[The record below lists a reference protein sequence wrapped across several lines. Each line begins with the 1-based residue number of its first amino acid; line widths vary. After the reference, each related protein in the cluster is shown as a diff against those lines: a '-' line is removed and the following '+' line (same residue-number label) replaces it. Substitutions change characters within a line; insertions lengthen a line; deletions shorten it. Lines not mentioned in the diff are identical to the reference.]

1 MDSLHPKK
9 LLIVNILDILKR
21 YTDTEHKL
29 HQHEIIA
36 ILERDYNMTCERKA
50 VARNLSILSEWD
62 CYDIEYDKGW
72 YMNHEFDDTELRL
85 IIDSIIF
92 SKHIP
97 LNMCTRLIEKIKGL
111 SNKYFSA
118 RVANI
123 TPLYENR
130 IENKQISFILE
141 ILDEAIRDK
150 KQVEFTYN
158 EFGAD
163 KKLHPRKTADGKER
177 RYTINPIRIAATNG
191 RYYLICNNDKYDSI
205 ANYRIDKITAIKLL
219 GTPAKDHKKIKGME
233 QGLNLPKHLAEH
245 IYMFSG
251 ESIPVTFRVHN
262 SAIGDVID
270 WFGADTLFK
279 DEGEYSAVTVMVNR
293 RAMLYWA
300 MQYAE
305 KVEVLSPQSLRDE
318 IKDSLQNA
326 LKKYE

>member
-21 YTDTEHKL
+21 YTDFEHKL
-29 HQHEIIA
+29 HQQEIIA

-163 KKLHPRKTADGKER
+163 KKLHPRKTAEGKER

-219 GTPAKDHKKIKGME
+219 NTPAKDYKKIKGME